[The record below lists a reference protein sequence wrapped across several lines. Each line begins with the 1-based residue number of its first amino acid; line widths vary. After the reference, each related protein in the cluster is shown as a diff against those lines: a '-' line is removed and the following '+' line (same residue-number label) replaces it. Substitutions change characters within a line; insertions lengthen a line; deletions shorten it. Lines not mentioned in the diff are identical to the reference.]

1 MSHTNQIQ
9 SISHRHTLWLYY
21 FNRLNTAHRHD
32 QKTLNCFRL
41 LSHCASSE
49 TLQGIRKGI
58 LYYTVEDTSIHF
70 AFNLFSTELQCY
82 VNFFSQGTIQTMKEE
97 LTKPDFSLLRLTKKL
112 CHKGPLWQ
120 SVSIVQVHVL
130 GEQGMAQW

>member
-1 MSHTNQIQ
+1 MI
-9 SISHRHTLWLYY
+9 
-21 FNRLNTAHRHD
+21 
-32 QKTLNCFRL
+32 KRL
-41 LSHCASSE
+41 LIVLGYYHIVHLLKTSKELGKGFCITQLKIQVYILHLTYFQQSCNV
-49 TLQGIRKGI
+49 TLI
-58 LYYTVEDTSIHF
+58 
-70 AFNLFSTELQCY
+70 
-82 VNFFSQGTIQTMKEE
+82 FFSQGTIQTMREE